1 MDERVKGFQA
11 KVLLAEDH
19 TMMRAG
25 IRALLES
32 AGFRVVGEAGD
43 GREAV
48 KLARELRPDVAVVD
62 VAMPNLNGI
71 EAARQIHDELP
82 RVKIIVLSMHGQQ
95 QYVAEALRAGASGYI
110 LKDAAVSELLE
121 AVSTVLQSRIYLS
134 KAVSGVAL
142 DDYIKL
148 MRNEAAPTGLEL
160 LSGREREVL
169 QLIAESKT
177 NAEIGK
183 ALHISP
189 HTVDTHRRNIME
201 KLDIHN
207 VVELVKFAIRH
218 GLTTV
223 D

>member
-1 MDERVKGFQA
+1 
-11 KVLLAEDH
+11 
-19 TMMRAG
+19 
-25 IRALLES
+25 
-32 AGFRVVGEAGD
+32 
-43 GREAV
+43 
-48 KLARELRPDVAVVD
+48 
-62 VAMPNLNGI
+62 
-71 EAARQIHDELP
+71 
-82 RVKIIVLSMHGQQ
+82 
-95 QYVAEALRAGASGYI
+95 
-110 LKDAAVSELLE
+110 VSELLD
-121 AVSTVLQSRIYLS
+121 AVATVLQNRIYLS

-148 MRNEAAPTGLEL
+148 MRNEGTPTGIEL

-207 VVELVKFAIRH
+207 VVDLVKFAIRH